1 MNQDFIVHKKAIS
14 CFVFLI
20 CLPCISCG
28 TYCNEDKCCVVAYPA
43 ADFCV
48 AWLVNLISGVIII
61 IFCFFVSLARDKGI
75 IGRGHDLRLLACL
88 LSLFTFARIACLL
101 QLWIKTSDLDTLF
114 GRRPNNKV
122 QTLTTKDCKGPQ
134 TNMPEKVGS
143 IKTWS
148 AKMKSRHIKFC
159 KQNTAI
165 LIVRREN

>member
-61 IFCFFVSLARDKGI
+61 FFCFFVSLARDKGI

-88 LSLFTFARIACLL
+88 RSHVLRACCNFE
-101 QLWIKTSDLDTLF
+101 S
-114 GRRPNNKV
+114 
-122 QTLTTKDCKGPQ
+122 
-134 TNMPEKVGS
+134 
-143 IKTWS
+143 
-148 AKMKSRHIKFC
+148 
-159 KQNTAI
+159 KQVI
-165 LIVRREN
+165 LILCLGTAQITRYKH